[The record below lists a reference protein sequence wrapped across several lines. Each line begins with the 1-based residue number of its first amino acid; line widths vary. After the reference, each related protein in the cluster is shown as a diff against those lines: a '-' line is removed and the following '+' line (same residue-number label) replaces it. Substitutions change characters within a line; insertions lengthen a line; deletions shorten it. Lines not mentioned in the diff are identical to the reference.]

1 MKRLFIFLALP
12 WMCGAC
18 SENKEAAA
26 PQAVETVAASDTT
39 NAGLKADS
47 AEVDAVSG
55 ATAVANAPSFNGI
68 LFLPPQHQVSVTFT
82 MGGAVNTLAVS
93 PGKFVKKGEVL
104 ATLKNPEYIVLQ
116 QEYLDAAA
124 QTEFLEQEYAR
135 QKNLLSHEAASE
147 KKFQQSKA
155 DYLSAKSRKD
165 AFAAQL
171 LLLGVDAQGLRQT
184 EIEPYLKIT
193 SPVSGY
199 VTNLNGNIG
208 KFLDE
213 GEPICE
219 VVDKR
224 ALMVQL
230 TAYEKDLDKIKVG
243 DVFDFHVNGM
253 GDRTFR
259 ATLQAID
266 QMVDNVNRSIKL
278 YLRIEEFVE
287 DFRPGMYVSAQKSH

>member
-1 MKRLFIFLALP
+1 MLP
-12 WMCGAC
+12 NCCCW
-18 SENKEAAA
+18 
-26 PQAVETVAASDTT
+26 
-39 NAGLKADS
+39 
-47 AEVDAVSG
+47 
-55 ATAVANAPSFNGI
+55 
-68 LFLPPQHQVSVTFT
+68 
-82 MGGAVNTLAVS
+82 
-93 PGKFVKKGEVL
+93 
-104 ATLKNPEYIVLQ
+104 
-116 QEYLDAAA
+116 
-124 QTEFLEQEYAR
+124 
-135 QKNLLSHEAASE
+135 
-147 KKFQQSKA
+147 
-155 DYLSAKSRKD
+155 
-165 AFAAQL
+165 
-171 LLLGVDAQGLRQT
+171 GVDAQGLRQT
-184 EIEPYLKIT
+184 GIEPYLKIT

-208 KFLDE
+208 KFLDA